1 MMGQHRKYRDIWS
14 GIAVLIAMHFIGL
27 IAFFLFG
34 MLLRLTGYEWGDIYA
49 IIYGFC
55 SLFLWQ
61 LLYVIP
67 WLIYLKR
74 KRFFAA
80 AKGVIIGAVITALLS
95 GFCCILFREQ
105 ISELY
110 CILK

>member
-1 MMGQHRKYRDIWS
+1 MGQDRKYSDMWS
-14 GIAVLIAMHFIGL
+14 GIRLLITMHFIGFIPVFL
-27 IAFFLFG
+27 IG
-34 MLLRLTGYEWGDIYA
+34 MLLQLTGYEWADIYA

-55 SLFLWQ
+55 SLLLWQ

-67 WLIYLKR
+67 WLIYLKQ

-80 AKGVIIGAVITALLS
+80 AKGVIIGAVITGLLS